1 MQLNFKCPDCV
12 IEELDKYVDGV
23 RYPSRACLITVIL
36 NNWIA
41 SQPPPGERQKK
52 KMNKFVLRIPGTLLT
67 PLDEIRESETSLSR
81 NQFIL
86 GILRDYLAQHEF
98 GTKPPN
104 EPKQKKLE
112 QYRR

>member
-1 MQLNFKCPDCV
+1 MQLNFKCPDSV

-36 NNWIA
+36 NNWIVA
-41 SQPPPGERQKK
+41 QPPPGERQKK
-52 KMNKFVLRIPGTLLT
+52 KMNKFVLRVPGNLLG
-67 PLDEIRESETSLSR
+67 PLDEIRESETTLSR

-98 GTKPPN
+98 GTQQGSPN
-104 EPKQKKLE
+104 EPSE
-112 QYRR
+112 SESSR